1 VLHAQTSFQVSGIHG
16 NNLPAALQQRLIE
29 QGIDLEE
36 LDFEGTDIEK
46 KVTNVGTTNALV
58 HEFMQE
64 CRKDVLGLPMKSI
77 IFATSHAH
85 AKRLYQG
92 FNRLYPDYQRRGLS
106 EIIDSHME
114 RAEETL
120 DDFKFKDMP
129 RIAISVDMLDTGIDV
144 PAIQTLMFAKPVF
157 SRVKFWQMIGR
168 GTRLY
173 EDPRTGETKK
183 DFLIID
189 CWNNFGFFQLNPE
202 GETDHPSE
210 PLPVRLFRL
219 RIEKQALLRTR
230 YPEDQRAVKTLQA
243 MLGWL
248 PLDNINVR
256 PHREE
261 IMELMNRWPDH
272 SREAVRHLINTI
284 APLLR
289 FVWTASLPE
298 LQFRITCER
307 IAVAWLA
314 GMIEEVKRQAEKA
327 REAVSSL
334 AESIQEVKAVSEKRA
349 WVLSDGFWEHLD
361 LDRLDMLQ
369 ETFAPLMRFR
379 QSEHNQLVELNLPD
393 QIASR
398 HWIIYGPSGEGAFAD
413 SYREKVEAWVR
424 NLVDNLPALMK
435 LKQGET
441 LSDDDIDEIA
451 RALNQ
456 ADLFITED
464 TLRKV
469 YRQPSATLPDFL
481 RHILGIAKLPSHEE
495 MINMAFDRFIAEH
508 GYMSASQVNFLRA
521 VRTAV
526 LQHHRLSR
534 EALQQPPLSRLGT
547 VENLFPAEEVNEIIE
562 FANKLMDEVA

>member
-1 VLHAQTSFQVSGIHG
+1 
-16 NNLPAALQQRLIE
+16 
-29 QGIDLEE
+29 
-36 LDFEGTDIEK
+36 
-46 KVTNVGTTNALV
+46 
-58 HEFMQE
+58 
-64 CRKDVLGLPMKSI
+64 
-77 IFATSHAH
+77 
-85 AKRLYQG
+85 
-92 FNRLYPDYQRRGLS
+92 
-106 EIIDSHME
+106 
-114 RAEETL
+114 
-120 DDFKFKDMP
+120 
-129 RIAISVDMLDTGIDV
+129 
-144 PAIQTLMFAKPVF
+144 
-157 SRVKFWQMIGR
+157 
-168 GTRLY
+168 
-173 EDPRTGETKK
+173 
-183 DFLIID
+183 
-189 CWNNFGFFQLNPE
+189 
-202 GETDHPSE
+202 
-210 PLPVRLFRL
+210 
-219 RIEKQALLRTR
+219 
-230 YPEDQRAVKTLQA
+230 
-243 MLGWL
+243 
-248 PLDNINVR
+248 
-256 PHREE
+256 
-261 IMELMNRWPDH
+261 
-272 SREAVRHLINTI
+272 
-284 APLLR
+284 
-289 FVWTASLPE
+289 
-298 LQFRITCER
+298 
-307 IAVAWLA
+307 
-314 GMIEEVKRQAEKA
+314 
-327 REAVSSL
+327 
-334 AESIQEVKAVSEKRA
+334 
-349 WVLSDGFWEHLD
+349 
-361 LDRLDMLQ
+361 MLQ